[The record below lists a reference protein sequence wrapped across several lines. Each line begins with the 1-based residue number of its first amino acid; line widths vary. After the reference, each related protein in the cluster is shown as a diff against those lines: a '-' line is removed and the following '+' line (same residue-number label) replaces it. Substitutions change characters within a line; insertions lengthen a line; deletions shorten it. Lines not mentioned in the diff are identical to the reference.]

1 MKALFHDMI
10 LAILMGILLP
20 GVILNTA
27 VALQA
32 LREQSAQ
39 VLTTAPVELPEPS
52 TPIWLR
58 TVDGSREEQ
67 ELEEYLTGV
76 VLAEMPA
83 SFEPEAL
90 KAQAVAARTYTQ
102 KAMLTGG
109 KHGDGSICMDP
120 SCCQAYLSP
129 ETYLEKGGSPESLE
143 KVRSAVQ
150 ETAGQCLYYEGELI
164 EAAYFSCSGGRTED
178 AVAVWGTAFP
188 YLQSVDSPDE
198 ENAAY
203 FTDSVTFSLEELEN
217 RLVLETTDISA
228 DCFGAITYT
237 VGGGVDT
244 MEICGKTY
252 SGTELRSRLGLRSTA
267 FTVTVSE
274 DAVTFTTHGYGHRVG
289 MSQYGADAM
298 AVQGSTY
305 REILAH
311 YYPGTEIK

>member
-10 LAILMGILLP
+10 LAILLGILLP

-27 VALQA
+27 VALQS
-32 LREQSAQ
+32 LRAQSEL
-39 VLTTAPVELPEPS
+39 VVTTAPAEFSEPS

-58 TVDGSREEQ
+58 TADGNRKKQ
-67 ELEEYLTGV
+67 ALEEYLTGV

-83 SFEPEAL
+83 SFESEAL

-102 KAMLTGG
+102 KALKTGG
-109 KHGDGSICMDP
+109 KHGDGSICTDP

-129 ETYLEKGGSPESLE
+129 AVYLEKGGSLESLD

-150 ETAGQCLYYEGELI
+150 ETAGLCLYYDGELI
-164 EAAYFSCSGGRTED
+164 EATYFSCSGGRTED

-188 YLQSVDSPDE
+188 YLQSVDSPGE
-198 ENAAY
+198 ENAAH
-203 FTDSVTFSLEELEN
+203 FTDSVTFTVEGFGN
-217 RLVLETTDISA
+217 RLGLEMTNDPA
-228 DCFGAITYT
+228 DWFGAVTYT

-252 SGTELRSRLGLRSTA
+252 PGTELRSLLGLRSTA

-274 DAVTFTTHGYGHRVG
+274 NAVTFTTRGYGHRVG

-298 AVQGSTY
+298 AVQGRTY

-311 YYPGTEIK
+311 YYPGTEIE